1 MYCCCPLMP
10 TLQMTAVELFFA
22 ASQQPTL
29 LLHLPS
35 TADLKLL
42 LRAFKGCKEPLL
54 MLLGAL
60 KGKTSLCAHQ
70 QFKLY
75 SAMCKQLQ
83 LLPSYFRRL
92 ESFSFSL

>member
-1 MYCCCPLMP
+1 MP

-42 LRAFKGCKEPLL
+42 LRAFKGCK
-54 MLLGAL
+54 GA
-60 KGKTSLCAHQ
+60 
-70 QFKLY
+70 
-75 SAMCKQLQ
+75 
-83 LLPSYFRRL
+83 RRATANAPWRT
-92 ESFSFSL
+92 ER